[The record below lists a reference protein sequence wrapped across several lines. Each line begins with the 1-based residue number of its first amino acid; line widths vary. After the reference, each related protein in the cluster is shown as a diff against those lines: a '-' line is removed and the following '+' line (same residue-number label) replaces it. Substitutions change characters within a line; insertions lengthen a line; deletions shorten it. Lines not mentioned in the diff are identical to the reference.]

1 MINEP
6 SEDALEKVQ
15 KDIAETREIFM
26 KIAEKDGSK
35 DRSGLLAQLELE
47 KRSRAHGITDGLFMR
62 FLVSSVLLIELSDLT
77 RLGSLLEE
85 YYEKFGDKPSCF
97 EDLLPYI
104 GLEGGDPT
112 QWTRL
117 LDETSTTFVSGL
129 SP

>member
-1 MINEP
+1 
-6 SEDALEKVQ
+6 
-15 KDIAETREIFM
+15 
-26 KIAEKDGSK
+26 
-35 DRSGLLAQLELE
+35 
-47 KRSRAHGITDGLFMR
+47 
-62 FLVSSVLLIELSDLT
+62 LT

-85 YYEKFGDKPSCF
+85 YYETFGDKPSCF

-104 GLEGGDPT
+104 EGGDPT